1 MSDSPYIR
9 HVTAQNFQQDVV
21 DASRQQ
27 PVLVDFWADWCAPCK
42 QLMPV
47 LEKLAKEYKGAFVL
61 AKVNCDQ
68 EQELAAQIGVRS
80 LPTVIL
86 IKDGQLVDQ
95 FMGALPESEVRKLLE
110 KHVAA
115 PQESPQEQARQF
127 MDQGDFE
134 AALPL
139 LKEAYNANPSD
150 EDLAID
156 LVRALFNTGNL
167 DDADQLLA
175 ALPDSV
181 RHDDRVKAMNAQ
193 RGFAERVQQLPPESE
208 LRGRV
213 EQRDD
218 PEALYGIAMYQA
230 ARGEYQQ
237 SMDVLLDLFRR
248 HRAWNDG
255 QARTTLL
262 EMFDLLGPDNPL
274 ARSYRQ
280 KLFQLL
286 Y

>member
-1 MSDSPYIR
+1 MSESPYIK
-9 HVTAQNFQQDVV
+9 HVTTETFQQDVV

-47 LEKLAKEYKGAFVL
+47 LEKLAEEYKGAFLL

-86 IKDGQLVDQ
+86 IKDGQLADQ
-95 FMGALPESEVRKLLE
+95 FMGALPESEVRKLLD
-110 KHVAA
+110 KHVSA
-115 PQESPQEQARQF
+115 PQESPQEQAREL
-127 MDQGDFE
+127 MEAGDFE

-139 LKEAYNANPSD
+139 LKGAYNANPGD
-150 EDLAID
+150 EDLALD

-167 DDADQLLA
+167 EDADQLLA

-193 RGFAERVQQLPPESE
+193 RGFAERLQQLPPEAE
-208 LRGRV
+208 LR
-213 EQRDD
+213 QRAEGGAD

-237 SMDVLLDLFRR
+237 AMDVLLDLFRR

-262 EMFDLLGPDNPL
+262 EMFDLLGPDHAL